1 MPGMKVMPAVI
12 GFLLWLSCF
21 AASLQAKQTTY
32 VIGIEDI
39 NYYPHYDFTGD
50 QPRGYFY
57 DLMQL
62 FSQKS
67 GYQFRFQKLPVKRLY
82 LAAKDDVDFVYPDN
96 PKWQPY
102 LHATF
107 EKIYS
112 EPLIYTLGSTMV
124 RSAHRELAVANVKS
138 LAIIHGFT
146 PFRWLELKKLYNFRI
161 VDVPDV
167 DSALGLLLKDRVDAA
182 VIEYNVANAFLKAQQ
197 RTGELVFGE
206 NLPFTEVPFLLST
219 IKHQS
224 VISEFNQFM
233 RSEKSTIRQL
243 KTRYGLIEHKTEL
256 GQIPLKN

>member
-1 MPGMKVMPAVI
+1 MKIRPAI
-12 GFLLWLSCF
+12 ICLLLWFSIVGF
-21 AASLQAKQTTY
+21 PLQAKQPTY

-39 NYYPHYDFTGD
+39 NYYPHYDFTAA

-82 LAAKDDVDFVYPDN
+82 LSAKDDVDFVYPDN

-107 EKIYS
+107 DKTYS
-112 EPLIYTLGSTMV
+112 DPLIYTLGSTMV
-124 RSAHRELAVANVKS
+124 RRDNRNLAVANVKS

-161 VDVPDV
+161 MDVPDV

-182 VIEYNVANAFLKAQQ
+182 VIEYNVANAFLTAQQ
-197 RTGELVFGE
+197 KSGELVFGE

-219 IKHQS
+219 LKHQA
-224 VISEFNQFM
+224 VIAEFNQFM
-233 RSEKSTIRQL
+233 RTEKTAIRQL
-243 KTRYGLIEHKTEL
+243 KAKYKLIEHKAEL
-256 GQIPLKN
+256 ADAPFKH